1 MGSEFL
7 SELSLSVEEKRKLAE
22 LGASTPA
29 ALLSLRRAA
38 PEAFENLL
46 GKERAKEVVEQLW
59 NLLTPDEQA
68 KLSTAA
74 SPRHFP
80 LGARLDT
87 PRTGL
92 PTPKFDIEKRDRI
105 FNELQA
111 LRKLS
116 SPSPVQR
123 KRIADLE
130 RALNALLDCK

>member
-7 SELSLSVEEKRKLAE
+7 SELSLSAEEKRKLAE

-59 NLLTPDEQA
+59 SLLTPDEQA
-68 KLSTAA
+68 RLSTAHP
-74 SPRHFP
+74 PRRFP

-87 PRTGL
+87 PPTGL
-92 PTPKFDIEKRDRI
+92 PPPNFDVEKRDRI
-105 FNELQA
+105 FNELQS

-116 SPSPVQR
+116 SLSPVQR
-123 KRIADLE
+123 NRIADLE
-130 RALNALLDCK
+130 RELNALLECK